1 MYHMYNLNLFK
12 LGLTTRLRYLSIK
25 IKTKYNIYLLN
36 VTQKKFIKILN
47 TLKSTPNVK
56 SKFKSILRGGGGGGG
71 GGVRTAMRKKRKKK
85 NKKKFVCYIS

>member
-12 LGLTTRLRYLSIK
+12 LGLTTRLRSLSIK

-36 VTQKKFIKILN
+36 ITQKKFIKILN

-56 SKFKSILRGGGGGGG
+56 SKFKSILKGGGGGGG
-71 GGVRTAMRKKRKKK
+71 GGLERQ
-85 NKKKFVCYIS
+85 